1 MLAFRSCALPTAALF
16 LLAPVALVLGS
27 TAVAQQT
34 WVVAPQAGPGVNFT
48 SLPAAVQAAQSGD
61 TLLLRAGTYS
71 AFTTSKGI
79 EILGDSGV
87 TIAPSG
93 SAGIGVVSLPA
104 GETFAMRNVTVAC
117 PSFCSSALF
126 VLQFNQGRLHFDD
139 VRFSS
144 TTTAAFRVNACS
156 HLTMTRCSGSARGC
170 LNVQSSDV
178 ALVDCTFLGEIGV
191 YLIGSPPAIDA
202 STSRVRIA
210 GGTYR
215 GGDGGM
221 VGFII
226 TAAPGLVCRSGSVTI
241 AGSSTAFEAGVPIPS
256 QGGVSAIQALSGG
269 VVDLEPAVQLTPQ
282 NGGAPFA
289 GNVNVRRI
297 PSVVGSSSASAV
309 PLTVHAPQGHLFG
322 LYAGFPAGP
331 TTSAIGELWLDESTA
346 VVLVSG
352 VVGPTEQFGFTL
364 NVPGTF
370 DGLPLTF
377 QAVTFDLNALGVST
391 PCTVVVR

>member
-1 MLAFRSCALPTAALF
+1 MHAYRSCALPMAALF
-16 LLAPVALVLGS
+16 LFAPVALVLGS

-61 TLLLRAGTYS
+61 TLLVRAGTYS
-71 AFTTSKGI
+71 AFSTSKGI
-79 EILGDSGV
+79 EILGDPGV
-87 TIAPSG
+87 RIAPTPSL
-93 SAGIGVVSLPA
+93 SVSVVNLPA
-104 GETFAMRNVTVAC
+104 GETFAIRNVTIAC
-117 PSFCSSALF
+117 SLICTSDLV
-126 VLQFNQGRLHFDD
+126 VLHSNQGRLHFDD

-144 TTTAAFRVNACS
+144 TTNAAFRVNACA
-156 HLTMTRCSGSARGC
+156 HLTMTRCSGNARGC
-170 LNVQSSDV
+170 LDVRASDV
-178 ALVDCTFLGEIGV
+178 ALVDCSFHGEMGV
-191 YLIGSPPAIDA
+191 YLIGSPPAVHA
-202 STSRVRIA
+202 MTSRVRIA
-210 GGTYR
+210 GGTFR
-215 GGDGGM
+215 GGVGGLF
-221 VGFII
+221 GAII
-226 TAAPGLVCRSGSVTI
+226 TAAPGLVCRSGVMTV
-241 AGSSTAFEAGVPIPS
+241 AGSSTVVEAGLPIPS
-256 QGGVSAIQALSGG
+256 QGGVPAVQAFSGG
-269 VVDLEPAVQLTPQ
+269 AIELEPAVQLIPK

-331 TTSAIGELWLDESTA
+331 TTGAIGELWLDESTA